1 MLNAKIFKS
10 FDGNA
15 RSRIDSKIVQKISVQ
30 PKSNIIQQG
39 NNE

>member
-1 MLNAKIFKS
+1 MLKFLKALM
-10 FDGNA
+10 GMLLC
-15 RSRIDSKIVQKISVQ
+15 SRIDSKIVQKISVQ